1 MMGNG
6 GQTQKQHVPFF
17 SLCGGCILTAIGHR
31 GCRVRLLTL
40 LLPVGAAAGELG
52 HITLIGEK
60 IHFGSQFG
68 RLKPVVG
75 QPHCCGPW

>member
-1 MMGNG
+1 MWRMH
-6 GQTQKQHVPFF
+6 TH
-17 SLCGGCILTAIGHR
+17 GHR

-68 RLKPVVG
+68 RLKPWWASSIAMG
-75 QPHCCGPW
+75 RDDA